1 MPAGGTPTA
10 ARCTSPGRVPAG
22 VGRPPRPPTVDVY
35 GPGDVIPEHVLYPPT
50 PDLDIIN
57 NPVTVSTAT
66 SLADLITP
74 NGGTYDWAAC
84 RNYPLLP

>member
-1 MPAGGTPTA
+1 LHCSHPPGV
-10 ARCTSPGRVPAG
+10 PGRW
-22 VGRPPRPPTVDVY
+22 
-35 GPGDVIPEHVLYPPT
+35 LQC
-50 PDLDIIN
+50 N
-57 NPVTVSTAT
+57 T

>member
-1 MPAGGTPTA
+1 M
-10 ARCTSPGRVPAG
+10 
-22 VGRPPRPPTVDVY
+22 DVY
-35 GPGDVIPEHVLYPPT
+35 GPGDVIPEHVLYPPIN
-50 PDLDIIN
+50 PKLNIEN

-84 RNYPLLP
+84 RNYPRLP

>member
-1 MPAGGTPTA
+1 MAQILVVEDDEKLNALLTEFLSDEGHQIT
-10 ARCTSPGRVPAG
+10 
-22 VGRPPRPPTVDVY
+22 
-35 GPGDVIPEHVLYPPT
+35 
-50 PDLDIIN
+50 
-57 NPVTVSTAT
+57 TAT